1 MNRLGL
7 ALLLLA
13 ITAGPA
19 AGQIYHWT
27 DGSVDYYTT
36 HFENIPLNY
45 LESVRVINST
55 ARDPESSPKDSTSP
69 TDARPALVVTSV
81 SGPKT
86 GTRGSPISTSV
97 TIQNTGSATAAGF
110 HFEVYLSRDDAHIS
124 GNDPSWFCDI
134 VSLAPTASTFCDGAF
149 NIPSSIQAGTYFVV
163 VRVGDGG
170 VVTESNE
177 NDKVGLAGPITVN

>member
-36 HFENIPLNY
+36 HFEDIPLNY
-45 LESVRVINST
+45 LESVRVIYST
-55 ARDPESSPKDSTSP
+55 ARDPSP

-110 HFEVYLSRDDAHIS
+110 HFEVYLSKDDAHIS

-163 VRVGDGG
+163 VRVDDGG
-170 VVTESNE
+170 VVAESNE